1 VKKLVLILLLVSLVV
16 LGRSRSGG
24 ACAKQE
30 YRALILAIAESPNTR
45 VLETSYERGWLRSK
59 SRTSFEIRG
68 PLGESFQGCL
78 LALGGEDGEEV
89 RGRAGIRMRQT
100 IEHGYAPL
108 LDWLTGGLEGTPVLA
123 RVESHLEL
131 DKETQSEIA
140 GVLGRLP
147 PVSISTVIRVSG
159 VGESSVTVPAARLEG
174 RLAGDQ
180 GGGWAAQWEGLRGNL
195 VYTTGFGHLAASFD
209 SGGIEGGS
217 ARSIFSLRDL
227 RWTADLSR
235 DESGLVVGSVH
246 TRVGSFQLSSR
257 EEGGARLEV
266 DELALSQSS
275 EVEAGS
281 FGSGLEARVRWVRLA
296 DRVFGPGEVEIGL
309 RNLDLLGLARLQ
321 GLQADAL
328 APPASQ
334 DVTEAAAPG
343 ERKGPLLDLLS
354 RSPQLAVRTLRL
366 ATPSGDL
373 HASLH
378 IALDGSRPELLSE
391 LSTLLLALEIRADLE
406 CPAEIL
412 DAMYRDREKELLELR
427 QEGWV
432 LLEGGRYRS
441 RLELGHGEL
450 LVNGLPKSLDEL
462 PIRPKPE
469 AAAGAERLEPVSSL
483 AAGS

>member
-1 VKKLVLILLLVSLVV
+1 MKKLVLTPLLVILVV
-16 LGRSRSGG
+16 LGAVSLWGG
-24 ACAKQE
+24 LRAKQE
-30 YRALILAIAESPNTR
+30 YRALILAIAESPNSR

-68 PLGESFQGCL
+68 PLGESFQGWL
-78 LALGGEDGEEV
+78 LGLGREEV
-89 RGRAGIRMRQT
+89 RGRVGIRMRQT

-108 LDWLTGGLEGTPVLA
+108 LGWLAGGLEGTPVLA
-123 RVESHLEL
+123 RAETHLEL

-147 PVSISTVIRVSG
+147 SVSISTVIRVSG
-159 VGESSVTVPAARLEG
+159 VGESSVMVPAARLEG

-195 VYTTGFGHLAASFD
+195 VYTTGFDHLAASFD
-209 SGGIEGGS
+209 SAGIEGGS
-217 ARSIFSLRDL
+217 ARSTFSLRDL
-227 RWTADLSR
+227 RWTADLAQDQSR
-235 DESGLVVGSVH
+235 LVVGSVH
-246 TRVGSFQLSSR
+246 TRVGSFQLSSL
-257 EEGGARLEV
+257 EEGGSRLEV

-281 FGSGLEARVRWVRLA
+281 FGSALEARVQSVRLG
-296 DRVFGPGEVEIGL
+296 DLVFGPGEVEIEL
-309 RNLDLLGLARLQ
+309 RDLDALGLARLQ
-321 GLQADAL
+321 GLEAEGL

-343 ERKGPLLDLLS
+343 EAKGLLSGLVS
-354 RSPQLAVRTLRL
+354 RSPQLVVRTLHL

-373 HASLH
+373 EASLR
-378 IALDGSRPELLSE
+378 IGLDGGRPELLNE

-412 DAMYRDREKELLELR
+412 DAVYRDREKELLELR

-441 RLELGHGEL
+441 RLELGHGKL
-450 LVNGLPKSLDEL
+450 LVNGLPKSLDDL

-469 AAAGAERLEPVSSL
+469 ADAGGERLEPVSSL
-483 AAGS
+483 AADS